1 MGLLDGKVA
10 IVTGAGHGIGRGHAM
25 ELAKRGARVV
35 VNDLGGSVRGEGASP
50 AADDTVKLIAD
61 RGGVAVPNYAD
72 VSDYDAAGGMIAQ
85 AVDEFGRLDI
95 VVNNAGI
102 VRDAAVWN
110 MDVNDWD
117 AVMKVHVRGTWC
129 PSHHAAK
136 YWREQAKG
144 AAGRLHARIINT
156 TSGAGLGGNFGQTG
170 YATAKAAIVGM
181 TLTLA
186 QELYKT
192 GVTANCIGP
201 AGMTRITA
209 SIPGSGDVIEPD
221 DLGEGDWNGMD
232 PKNSSPVVA
241 WLASNESDLVT
252 GQVIRVIHDRII
264 LMQGW
269 TEKRFVASGEQA
281 WDADQLGQILATELF
296 QTRHPGMVFAPAD

>member
-1 MGLLDGKVA
+1 MGMLDGKVA

-25 ELAKRGARVV
+25 ELAKHGAKVV
-35 VNDLGGSVRGEGASP
+35 VNDLGGTERGEGTGS
-50 AADDTVKLIAD
+50 AAEDTVKLIAD
-61 RGGVAVPNYAD
+61 RGGVAVPNFAD
-72 VSDYDAAGGMIAQ
+72 VSDYDLSGAMVQQ
-85 AVDEFGRLDI
+85 AIDEFGKLDI
-95 VVNNAGI
+95 LVNNAGI
-102 VRDAAVWN
+102 VRDAAIWN
-110 MDVNDWD
+110 MKVEDWD

-129 PSHHAAK
+129 PTHHASK
-136 YWREQAKG
+136 HWRERAKEG
-144 AAGRLHARIINT
+144 PLRARIVNT
-156 TSGAGLGGNFGQTG
+156 TSGAGLGGNFGQTS

-201 AGMTRITA
+201 AGLTRITA
-209 SIPGSGDVIEPD
+209 TMPGSEPAMEPD
-221 DLGEGDWNGMD
+221 TVPEGEWNAMD

-241 WLASNESDLVT
+241 WLASDDAQYVT

-269 TEKRFVASGEQA
+269 TEKKSISSGDKA
-281 WDADQLGQILATELF
+281 WNAEDLPSIMATEIF
-296 QTRHPGMVFAPAD
+296 GSRHPGMRFDAAQ